1 MSGAMTEPATLEIV
15 VTYLEMLKPP
25 TRPTVPAP
33 PVGKIALLRAE
44 RPTVSYYR
52 YLYNTVGEPWL
63 WWERR
68 LLSDAELERI
78 ILDPLVEIYVLYV
91 DGVPAGYAELD
102 RRKEEDVELAYFGLI
117 PQFIGRKLGLGDGNR
132 IVVYDAHGMMSA
144 ARVWW
149 TFRVMGHKD
158 VAVLDGGLPK
168 WLAEGRPVEDTPPPP
183 RERHFSARLNH
194 TLVKD
199 KAAIARNL
207 RNTRFQVL
215 DARSA
220 GRFQGTEPE
229 PWPGRRSG
237 HIPGSRNLPFT
248 ELLDPKDKTFL
259 PADALAAKLEA
270 AGIDLKKPVATSCGS
285 GVTAAIL
292 ALGLHLIG
300 HEHVAVY
307 DGSWAEWGLPGD
319 TPVETG
325 PA

>member
-1 MSGAMTEPATLEIV
+1 MNLEPARRGYAHPEALVSTDWLAKHLHAPDLRIV
-15 VTYLEMLKPP
+15 DASWHMPGSG
-25 TRPTVPAP
+25 RNA
-33 PVGKIALLRAE
+33 RAE
-44 RPTVSYYR
+44 YEARRIPGAVFFDIDEIAESSSPLPHMLPTPEKFSSRV
-52 YLYNTVGEPWL
+52 
-63 WWERR
+63 
-68 LLSDAELERI
+68 
-78 ILDPLVEIYVLYV
+78 
-91 DGVPAGYAELD
+91 
-102 RRKEEDVELAYFGLI
+102 
-117 PQFIGRKLGLGDGNR
+117 RKLGLGDGNR
-132 IVVYDAHGMMSA
+132 IVVYDSLGMMSA

-168 WLAEGRPVEDTPPPP
+168 WLAEGRPVEDGLPPP

-194 TLVKD
+194 TMVKD
-199 KAAIARNL
+199 KAAMLRNL
-207 RNTRFQVL
+207 RSPRFQVL
-215 DARSA
+215 DARAA
-220 GRFQGTEPE
+220 GRFLGSEAE

-237 HIPGSRNLPFT
+237 HIPGSRNLPFP

-259 PADALAAKLEA
+259 PADALKAKFKA

-285 GVTAAIL
+285 GITAAVL

-300 HEHVAVY
+300 HEDVAVY